1 MCFNNYQNTYTGSSS
16 VIFLLQTNQTP
27 LEGKG
32 GSQDGQERDAE
43 WRGSTEQLF
52 CGIVAETGQTC
63 VGTWEH
69 TKQRVQ
75 QKTKQTGLQKINASE
90 LVCLAMIDALSTCC
104 T

>member
-1 MCFNNYQNTYTGSSS
+1 MCFSNYQNTYTGSSS
-16 VIFLLQTNQTP
+16 VIFLLQINQTP

-32 GSQDGQERDAE
+32 GGQDGQERGAE
-43 WRGSTEQLF
+43 WRGSTEQRF
-52 CGIVAETGQTC
+52 CDIVAERGQTC
-63 VGTWEH
+63 AGTWGC
-69 TKQRVQ
+69 TKQRMQ